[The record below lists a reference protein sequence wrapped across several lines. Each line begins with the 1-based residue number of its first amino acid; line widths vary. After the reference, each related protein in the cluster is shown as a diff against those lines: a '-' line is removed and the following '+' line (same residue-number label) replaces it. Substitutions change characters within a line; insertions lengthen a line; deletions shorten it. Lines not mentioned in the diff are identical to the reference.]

1 MARAGGN
8 PLCVGNKNSGR
19 KSKLEEVQ
27 VVLAECKEKI
37 TQEALIKLANNKVF
51 QLLQTCATIE
61 EVKSLG
67 LPITL
72 KGMTDKVEHSGLVNI
87 TGINYINPDGNNT
100 KANEEATPSV

>member
-1 MARAGGN
+1 MPFQNGESHTQG
-8 PLCVGNKNSGR
+8 GR
-19 KSKLEEVQ
+19 KPRHEE
-27 VVLAECKEKI
+27 LAIALNSMKEKI
-37 TQEALIKLANNKVF
+37 TQEALIELANNKVF